1 MTASMHRRGF
11 CHRLAALAAAASLP
25 AWAQPG
31 ATAGGYPQ
39 RPVELIVPFAAG
51 GGTDVLARA
60 LAETMRRHFAQPVIV
75 MNRAGASG
83 AVGWSEL
90 AAAKPDG
97 YKLAII
103 TVEMTMIPHMGLT
116 KITSDDVVPIAR
128 LNADPATI
136 AVRADSPFKTLEDF
150 LAAAKKDTGGV
161 RIGNA
166 GPGSLGHLA
175 AAALEDKVGV
185 QFNHLPYRGANPAVL
200 DLLGGHIEAV
210 AVTPVEVATYVAAGK
225 IRPLAIMGDRRI
237 QAGWEQ
243 VPTLRER
250 NIDLVIGGWRG
261 LAAPKNTPPEIIQQ
275 LRTVMAR
282 TLQEPELRAIM
293 AKQNM
298 GEGYLDQPG
307 FVEVIARD
315 NAVFKQLVN
324 KLGIK
329 A

>member
-1 MTASMHRRGF
+1 MTHSMHRRGF
-11 CHRLAALAAAASLP
+11 GRHLAALAAASSLP
-25 AWAQPG
+25 AWAQ
-31 ATAGGYPQ
+31 TASYPQ

-60 LAETMRRHFAQPVIV
+60 MGETMRKHFPQSVIV

-103 TVEMTMIPHMGLT
+103 TVEMTMIPHMGVT
-116 KITSDDVVPIAR
+116 KITSDDVQPIAR
-128 LNADPATI
+128 LNADPAAI
-136 AVRADSPFKTLEDF
+136 AVRADSPFKTVEDF
-150 LAAAKKDTGGV
+150 LAAAKKNAGGV

-175 AAALEDKVGV
+175 AAALEDKAGV

-225 IRPLAIMGDRRI
+225 IRALAIMGDKRI

-243 VPTLRER
+243 VPTLKER
-250 NIDLVIGGWRG
+250 GIDLVIGGWRG

-282 TLQEPELRAIM
+282 TLQEPELRATM

-298 GEGYLDQPG
+298 GEGYLDQPA
-307 FVEVIARD
+307 FLEVIARD
-315 NAVFKQLVN
+315 NATFKQLVN